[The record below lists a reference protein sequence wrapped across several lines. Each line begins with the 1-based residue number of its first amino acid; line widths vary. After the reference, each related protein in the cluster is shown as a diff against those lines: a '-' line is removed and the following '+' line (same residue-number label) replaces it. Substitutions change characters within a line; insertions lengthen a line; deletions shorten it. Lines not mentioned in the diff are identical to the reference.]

1 MNCKHCGDALS
12 KSIYNNNETLKSC
25 PGCSK
30 LNGSY
35 HVFHSYPN
43 NFGITD
49 KRSSSK
55 RPEGPQS
62 HCERC
67 RGGNPPSGG
76 ILCIDIV

>member
-12 KSIYNNNETLKSC
+12 KSIYRNNESLKSC

-30 LNGSY
+30 SNGSY
-35 HVFHSYPN
+35 HVFHSYFSD
-43 NFGITD
+43 FGITSL
-49 KRSSSK
+49 RSSSI

-67 RGGNPPSGG
+67 RGGKPPSGG
-76 ILCIDIV
+76 LLCKDID